1 MEKSI
6 SFLLELFCNSPFS
19 IVRGLSFHIAKS
31 KNIFIIELVP
41 RCARVLFWDKKREKE
56 TMKKR
61 RKKGDGSITMK
72 ENGTYLGRIT
82 IAGYEPFSC
91 TGATKKEVE
100 RKLEEFKI
108 RTLKKEIIPQRI
120 FVSSYIESWLENVK
134 KPSLKA
140 SSFDRLERTY
150 LTQIKDSRVG
160 RCQLGNITS
169 MDVQGLLNEKSRTLS
184 YSSLKKIY
192 ELLNGCFEYAV
203 ICREMDFNPVRA
215 VQMPKKE
222 NLNKK
227 EKQMSVFSKEELVR
241 IEDVAAITYQSGEV
255 RYKHVWFFILLA
267 NTGLRA
273 GEAIALTWDNVD
285 LEKGFIYVRKNA
297 SVVQDRSHDSE
308 KRYKVIITTVK
319 TKNGERVVPCNA
331 KAKQALEWM
340 RSYQETHHIKS
351 KYVDCNDKGE
361 LLSQQT
367 LPKILKAILFA
378 ANVPYRSVHS
388 FRHTFATN
396 LIQAGVD
403 VKVVSQL
410 LGHSSVKITYDTYV
424 HMGMDRAVEAVAR
437 IG

>member
-1 MEKSI
+1 ME
-6 SFLLELFCNSPFS
+6 
-19 IVRGLSFHIAKS
+19 
-31 KNIFIIELVP
+31 
-41 RCARVLFWDKKREKE
+41 EKE
-56 TMKKR
+56 TTKKR
-61 RKKGDGSITMK
+61 RKKGAGSIMRK
-72 ENGTYLGRIT
+72 ANGTYLGRIA
-82 IAGYEPFSC
+82 ISGYEPFSC

-108 RTLKKEIIPQRI
+108 RTLKKEVIPQKI
-120 FVSSYIESWLENVK
+120 FVNTYIEKWMETVK
-134 KPSLKA
+134 RPSLKA
-140 SSFDRLERTY
+140 ASFDRLERTY

-160 RCQLGNITS
+160 RCKLGNITS
-169 MDVQGLLNEKSRTLS
+169 MDVQGLINEKSRTLS

-227 EKQMSVFSKEELVR
+227 EKQMGVFSKEELTR
-241 IEDVAAITYQSGEV
+241 IENVAAITYQSGEV
-255 RYKHVWFFILLA
+255 RYRHTWFFLLLA

-273 GEAIALTWDNVD
+273 GEAIALRWDNID
-285 LEKGFIYVRKNA
+285 LDKGFIHVKQNA
-297 SVVQDRSHDSE
+297 SVVKCRDGKENKYQ
-308 KRYKVIITTVK
+308 VVITTVK
-319 TKNGERVVPCNA
+319 TKTGNRIVPCNE
-331 KAKQALEWM
+331 KALQAL
-340 RSYQETHHIKS
+340 RALQDYQKSHHIHS
-351 KYVDCNDKGE
+351 DYVDCNDKGE

-367 LPKILKAILFA
+367 LPKILKAILKA
-378 ANVPYRSVHS
+378 ADVPYRSVHS

-424 HMGMDRAVEAVAR
+424 HMGVDRAIEAVKR

>member
-1 MEKSI
+1 MVK
-6 SFLLELFCNSPFS
+6 
-19 IVRGLSFHIAKS
+19 
-31 KNIFIIELVP
+31 
-41 RCARVLFWDKKREKE
+41 KE

-61 RKKGDGSITMK
+61 RKKGDGSITVK
-72 ENGTYLGRIT
+72 ENGTYLGRIA
-82 IAGYEPFSC
+82 ILGYEPFSC

-108 RTLKKEIIPQRI
+108 RTLKKEVIPQKI
-120 FVSSYIESWLENVK
+120 FVNAYIEKWLGTVK
-134 KPSLKA
+134 RPSLKA
-140 SSFDRLERTY
+140 ASFDRLERTY

-169 MDVQGLLNEKSRTLS
+169 MDVQGLINEKSRTLS

-241 IEDVAAITYQSGEV
+241 IENVAAITYQSGEV
-255 RYKHVWFFILLA
+255 RYRHTWFFLLLA

-273 GEAIALTWDNVD
+273 GEAIALRWDNID
-285 LEKGFIYVRKNA
+285 FDKGFIYVKQNA
-297 SVVQDRSHDSE
+297 SVVKCRDGKEDKYQ
-308 KRYKVIITTVK
+308 VVITTVK
-319 TKNGERVVPCNA
+319 TKTGNRIVPCNE
-331 KAKQALEWM
+331 KALQAL
-340 RSYQETHHIKS
+340 RALQDYQKSHHIYS
-351 KYVDCNDKGE
+351 DYVDCNDKGE

-367 LPKILKAILFA
+367 LPKILKAILKA
-378 ANVPYRSVHS
+378 ADVPYRSVHS

-424 HMGMDRAVEAVAR
+424 HMGVDRAVEAVKR